1 MIEPRNTGEHSP
13 GVGRRPL
20 LRVLLMSLCF
30 SVLAGCSSSYR
41 VGDHVLVEWGDEGHV
56 YPAFII
62 QKKEGSRFRV
72 HYEGYPSRWDED
84 VPLPRIVGRVTGP
97 VNPPPPPKKVRL
109 AQGLDKDRDDSAPV
123 SRYKEGDLVRVKWRG
138 SVYRAVVLEVVSP
151 GEFKVHYEGHEEAWD
166 EVIAVSRIVTTP

>member
-1 MIEPRNTGEHSP
+1 MIEPRDKRKYPTPLTG
-13 GVGRRPL
+13 RAL
-20 LRVLLMSLCF
+20 LRAILVALCF
-30 SVLAGCSSSYR
+30 FVLVGCTSSYR

-62 QKKEGSRFRV
+62 QKKQGSRFRV

-97 VNPPPPPKKVRL
+97 VNPPPPPRKVRL
-109 AQGLDKDRDDSAPV
+109 AQGLDQDRDDSAPV
-123 SRYKEGDLVRVKWRG
+123 SRYKEGDRVRVKWRG
-138 SVYRAVVLEVVSP
+138 SVYRAMVLEVVSP

-166 EVIAVSRIVTTP
+166 EVIPVSRIVTTP